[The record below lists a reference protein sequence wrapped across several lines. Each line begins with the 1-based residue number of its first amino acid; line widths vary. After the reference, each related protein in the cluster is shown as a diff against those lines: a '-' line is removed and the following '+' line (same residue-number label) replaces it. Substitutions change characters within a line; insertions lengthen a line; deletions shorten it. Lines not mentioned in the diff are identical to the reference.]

1 MAFLLK
7 LVLKFPSSEFL
18 PDWHQFSALQVA
30 AETLLLLD
38 ALQ

>member
-7 LVLKFPSSEFL
+7 LVLKFLSSKCP
-18 PDWHQFSALQVA
+18 PDQHQVSAFQA
-30 AETLLLLD
+30 PAETQLLLD